1 MVTFFVALGL
11 LILGYFTYSK
21 VVDKVFQPRQSPTPC
36 VAHPDG
42 VDFVPMSTPRAFL
55 VELLNIAG
63 LGPIFGALA
72 GALWGPV
79 VYLWIVFGTIF
90 AGGVH
95 DYISGT
101 LSMRQDGASISEVV
115 GKNLGNVM
123 LQIMRVFSVV
133 LLVLIGATFTTGPA
147 GLFAELTPKALDKN
161 FWLVILI
168 IYYFLATLFPIDK
181 IIGKLYPIFGVLLI
195 IMCLGV
201 AGGVIFNGSYHMP
214 EMVLANEH
222 PAHTP
227 IWSMMFI
234 TVACGACS
242 GFHSTQAPLIARC
255 VDDERKN
262 RKIFYGAMVAE
273 GVIALIWA
281 AVGMTFYGGT
291 QGLYNAGNAI
301 HNNQSAMVYNIGKG
315 LLGPI
320 GAVLTVIGVGVC
332 PVTSADT
339 AFRSARLTIS
349 DWFHIDQKKVGTR
362 LAISIPLFAVG
373 ATLTQLD
380 FSTIWRYFS
389 YSNQALA
396 MIVLWAGAAYLCKWK
411 KHSLVSLMAALPAT
425 FMSAV
430 TCTYFFMAKECL
442 HLSTSIAYP
451 VGIAFALVCLLL
463 YIVKGVLPNWNS
475 NAKAKMTPSVDK
487 AV

>member
-1 MVTFFVALGL
+1 MITFFVSLIL
-11 LILGYFTYSK
+11 LIVGYFTYSK
-21 VVDKVFQPRQSPTPC
+21 VVDKVFQPYQSPTPC

-42 VDFVPMSTPRAFL
+42 VDFVPISTPKAFL

-63 LGPIFGALA
+63 LGPIFGALL

-79 VYLWIVFGTIF
+79 VYFWIVLGTIF

-95 DYISGT
+95 DFASGT
-101 LSMRQDGASISEVV
+101 LSMRQDGASISEVT
-115 GKNLGNVM
+115 GRNLGKVM
-123 LQIMRVFSVV
+123 LQIMRVFSVI

-147 GLFAELTPKALDKN
+147 GLFAQLTPASLTKN
-161 FWLVILI
+161 FWVVILL

-181 IIGKLYPIFGVLLI
+181 IIGKLYPIFGALLI
-195 IMCLGV
+195 LMCLGV
-201 AGGVIFNGSYHMP
+201 MGGILFTGNYTVQEISI
-214 EMVLANEH
+214 ANQH
-222 PAHTP
+222 PAKTP

-281 AVGMTFYGGT
+281 TVGIAYYGGT
-291 QGLYNAGNAI
+291 QGLYDAGNAI

-315 LLGPI
+315 LLGPV
-320 GAVLTVIGVGVC
+320 GAVLTVLGVGVC

-339 AFRSARLTIS
+339 AFRSARLTIA
-349 DWFHIDQKKVGTR
+349 DWFHIDQKKVSYR

-373 ATLTQLD
+373 ALLTQLD
-380 FSTIWRYFS
+380 FSVVWRYFS
-389 YSNQALA
+389 YSNQTLA
-396 MIVLWAGAAYLCKWK
+396 MIVLWSAAAYLCKWK
-411 KHSLVSLMAALPAT
+411 KNSMASLVAAVPAT

-430 TCTYFFMAKECL
+430 TCTYFFMAPECL
-442 HLSTSIAYP
+442 HLSTAIAYP
-451 VGIAFALVCLLL
+451 VGIIFAVVCAGI
-463 YIVKGVLPNWNS
+463 YVVKGVIPNWNG
-475 NAKAKMTPSVDK
+475 KETPAGS
-487 AV
+487 AEAT

>member
-1 MVTFFVALGL
+1 MFTFFVALGL

-21 VVDKVFQPRQSPTPC
+21 VVDKVFQPYHSPTPC

-42 VDFVPMSTPRAFL
+42 VDYVPISTPKAFL
-55 VELLNIAG
+55 IELLNIAG

-95 DYISGT
+95 DFISGT

-115 GKNLGNVM
+115 GQNLGSGMRQV
-123 LQIMRVFSVV
+123 MRVFSVV

-147 GLFAELTPKALDKN
+147 GLFAELTPQSLTKN
-161 FWLVILI
+161 FWLVILL
-168 IYYFLATLFPIDK
+168 IYYFIATIFPIDK

-195 IMCLGV
+195 IMCVGMVGGLF
-201 AGGVIFNGSYHMP
+201 AGHYTLP
-214 EMVLANEH
+214 EMTLANEH
-222 PAHTP
+222 PANTP
-227 IWSMMFI
+227 IWSIMFI

-281 AVGMTFYGGT
+281 AVGMTYYGGT
-291 QGLYNAGNAI
+291 QGLFDAGNAI
-301 HNNQSAMVYNIGKG
+301 HNNQSTMVYNIGKG
-315 LLGPI
+315 LLGPV
-320 GAVLTVIGVGVC
+320 GAVLTVLGVGVC

-349 DWFHIDQKKVGTR
+349 DWFHIDQKNIPKR
-362 LAISIPLFAVG
+362 LAIAIPLFAVG

-380 FSTIWRYFS
+380 FSIIWRYFAF
-389 YSNQALA
+389 SNQVLA

-425 FMSAV
+425 FMTAV

-442 HLSTSIAYP
+442 NLSTSIAYP
-451 VGIAFALVCLLL
+451 VGIIFAVFCLAL
-463 YIVKGVLPNWNS
+463 YIIKGVVPNWKQS
-475 NAKAKMTPSVDK
+475 GAAGKATPAEGS
-487 AV
+487 AA